1 MTEDRLQARIKAETI
16 AAMKA
21 GDKAT
26 VSTLRFLSAEIKN
39 VAIEKRRE
47 LTDEDILEV
56 IGRQARRRLDS
67 IEQFKAGG
75 REDLVQKETF
85 ELQLLRA
92 YLPAELSSEELSA
105 IVKEAIRST
114 GAAGVRDMGKVMAA
128 VMPRTKGR
136 ADGKIVSQVV
146 KEGLA

>member
-1 MTEDRLQARIKAETI
+1 MMQAQLQGKIREETI

-21 GDKAT
+21 GEKAK

-75 REDLVQKETF
+75 REDLVKKETF
-85 ELQLLRA
+85 ELQLLRT
-92 YLPAELSSEELSA
+92 YLPAELSPEELSA
-105 IVKEAIRST
+105 IVKEAIAAT
-114 GAAGVRDMGKVMAA
+114 GAEGVGDMGTVMAA

-146 KEGLA
+146 KECLA